1 MGPAVNETPGLLSRV
16 WARVT
21 SPQPVSSWA
30 IPVGG
35 GRIPGVRLSDWRQ
48 ALQVP
53 AVWRAINLISGS
65 IAMLPWNVNKRDA
78 DGKITA
84 QEANPIHWMLHD
96 APNDEIGAFVFRQT
110 IVGHALGQGNG
121 YAEIERNKRGTP
133 VNLWLIDDPD
143 RVTPGRS
150 RSTGKIIYEVRQAGG
165 GTVYL
170 DAKDMFHIHGLASDG
185 INGLG
190 ILEVARRS
198 IAVNIALDKVA
209 EKYFT
214 QGMRTPGFLK
224 MKSGASGFESLKEM
238 MKIIRDE
245 FVGLQ
250 NFEMPIPIDKDMDFQ
265 PAGSNLHDAEFINL
279 RKFGVLDIAR
289 WFGVPPHLLYDL
301 DKATFS
307 NIESQDRTFLKYG
320 LLPRIKPF
328 EEEANRKLLSNRFG
342 GLYSQMDVSAFEQ
355 GDSAAF
361 IAFAK
366 GMSDIGAWSPNDVLR
381 KLGESTIGPEGDQ
394 RTKQAQY
401 KPIGD
406 QGPATPPASAPGA
419 DEDDETSPA
428 ASARRVNGA
437 GH

>member
-1 MGPAVNETPGLLSRV
+1 MESVKPRGGFFGAATRAWNRI
-16 WARVT
+16 T
-21 SPQPVSSWA
+21 SPQPIDGWA
-30 IPVGG
+30 VPVGG
-35 GRIPGVRLSDWRQ
+35 ARIPGVRLSHWQQ

-53 AVWRAINLISGS
+53 AVWRAVNLISSS
-65 IAMLPWNVNKRDA
+65 IAMLPWNVNKLDA

-96 APNDEIGAFVFRQT
+96 APNDEMGAFVFRQT
-110 IVGHALGQGNG
+110 IISHSIGQGNG

-133 VNLWLIDDPD
+133 IALWLIDDPD

-150 RSTGKIIYEVRQAGG
+150 RETGKIMYAVRQAGG
-165 GTVYL
+165 GVVYL
-170 DAKDMFHIHGLASDG
+170 DARDMFHVHGLATDG
-185 INGLG
+185 HVG
-190 ILEVARRS
+190 IGIMEVAARS
-198 IAVNIALDKVA
+198 LAVNIALDKVS

-224 MKSGASGFESLKEM
+224 MKSGAAGLESFKEI
-238 MKIIRDE
+238 MKVIREE
-245 FVGLQ
+245 FTGLN
-250 NFEMPIPIDKDMDFQ
+250 NFELPIPIDKDSEFV
-265 PAGSNLHDAEFINL
+265 PAGSNLNDAQFIDL

-328 EEEANRKLLSNRFG
+328 EEEANRKLLSNRHG
-342 GLYSQMDVSAFEQ
+342 GLYSKMDVGAFEQ

-361 IAFAK
+361 GAFAK
-366 GMSDIGAWSPNDVLR
+366 MMSDVGAYSPNDILR

-401 KPIGD
+401 QPIGGD
-406 QGPATPPASAPGA
+406 TKPPASNDPPPA
-419 DEDDETSPA
+419 DPKTKP
-428 ASARRVNGA
+428 NGA
-437 GH
+437 YPNGAAH